1 MLAVLSLCQVQ
12 WHMQQH
18 VQKHFKGLSSS
29 TVPYV
34 ARRRG
39 KAWSRD
45 SFGDNTSKQGAV
57 FIFWSIRAGTGGS
70 AETSMILRSPAA
82 AANCKPTCLDAAGGG
97 SVGDA
102 RTHAPPLGPPRSDQR
117 VRPPEGEDERL
128 PTMHAMNGDGR
139 RPKSPQTN
147 SRSEQAGGRW
157 QVPALGS
164 WTQWLGAE
172 SETMVARRGEA
183 AKQKCPSR
191 WVLARIPVDNL
202 DPNATRLRIN
212 RDSPASLDILGLSQ
226 AGQRSRAKVRQASKQ
241 AGKQA
246 ARPGGTYASGG
257 ARRCNLVRRS
267 RAECF
272 EDPDRN
278 KHEVHHG
285 SGGGGRQ
292 PWRTDVAK
300 ATLVLTPVRVANTLI
315 TNGHAGGGVGGVGTA
330 TRPASR
336 ASDPPTRPRR
346 SGRGRLASAID

>member
-1 MLAVLSLCQVQ
+1 MDMSEVFLA
-12 WHMQQH
+12 
-18 VQKHFKGLSSS
+18 GL
-29 TVPYV
+29 
-34 ARRRG
+34 
-39 KAWSRD
+39 
-45 SFGDNTSKQGAV
+45 
-57 FIFWSIRAGTGGS
+57 
-70 AETSMILRSPAA
+70 
-82 AANCKPTCLDAAGGG
+82 
-97 SVGDA
+97 
-102 RTHAPPLGPPRSDQR
+102 HA
-117 VRPPEGEDERL
+117 
-128 PTMHAMNGDGR
+128 
-139 RPKSPQTN
+139 
-147 SRSEQAGGRW
+147 
-157 QVPALGS
+157 
-164 WTQWLGAE
+164 
-172 SETMVARRGEA
+172 A

-241 AGKQA
+241 TSKQESRQARYLLA
-246 ARPGGTYASGG
+246 ASPGQGPGRLGFTSCSPGGTYASGG